1 VCNDCVSREHTNHP
15 CVKFSDAVTTESMN
29 LSSDVSRLTTK
40 KCELDVLFSL
50 VTSAILKVKQD
61 KLRAQIVAQAA
72 AVRLIELI
80 QQRVSVWIS
89 QVTIEQDNKL
99 SLLESQAT
107 HLRDLIFCVFQ
118 ALESQPPTS
127 SCDPLVVLQ
136 SVTTV
141 SRAVRLVNSTE
152 PIRVNSVE
160 FDSILVVDS
169 AVREL
174 QKLLYSP
181 PVSATHTTFSLTP
194 SDSIVI
200 PGQNLD
206 LNVVPLD
213 PFGHSSM
220 ISHASA
226 VLSATLNDSPVSL
239 SVSRDN
245 LSLFGQVCIPSSAS
259 VGSTHSF
266 HVLVRS
272 VDVLGSPKTLTV
284 VQKLF
289 SDSLLLTNPKW
300 KENLVSWR
308 GKEPFESR
316 LLYLGSRDGFSAST
330 FHSRC
335 DNQSE
340 TFVIIRMKPPS
351 GVTWSQNPIIGGYSD
366 KPWKSHSSGEN
377 ISSDHS
383 FLFSFFGTSSS
394 YNTPQKYALT
404 GKNNQYAI
412 HCYSSCGPIFG
423 GGNDLDICDD
433 CNTNPYNYINGIN
446 YPSYSPFNIGT
457 SGQTSFLVD
466 EIEVFAVC

>member
-1 VCNDCVSREHTNHP
+1 
-15 CVKFSDAVTTESMN
+15 
-29 LSSDVSRLTTK
+29 
-40 KCELDVLFSL
+40 
-50 VTSAILKVKQD
+50 
-61 KLRAQIVAQAA
+61 
-72 AVRLIELI
+72 
-80 QQRVSVWIS
+80 
-89 QVTIEQDNKL
+89 
-99 SLLESQAT
+99 
-107 HLRDLIFCVFQ
+107 
-118 ALESQPPTS
+118 
-127 SCDPLVVLQ
+127 
-136 SVTTV
+136 
-141 SRAVRLVNSTE
+141 
-152 PIRVNSVE
+152 
-160 FDSILVVDS
+160 
-169 AVREL
+169 
-174 QKLLYSP
+174 
-181 PVSATHTTFSLTP
+181 
-194 SDSIVI
+194 VI

-340 TFVIIRMKPPS
+340 TFVIIRMNLLS
-351 GVTWSQNPIIGGYSD
+351 DVTWSQNPIIGGYSD
-366 KPWKSHSSGEN
+366 KPWKSTTSSKSKYV
-377 ISSDHS
+377 SSDHS
-383 FLFSFFGTSSS
+383 FLFSFVGTSSS

-404 GKNNQYAI
+404 GGNNQFAI
-412 HCYSSCGPIFG
+412 LCNSSFGPVFG
-423 GGNDLDICDD
+423 GGCDLFIDD
-433 CNTNPYNYINGIN
+433 NFNTNKSNYINGTFS
-446 YPSYSPFNIGT
+446 PSYSPFNIGT
-457 SGQTSFLVD
+457 SGITYFLVD